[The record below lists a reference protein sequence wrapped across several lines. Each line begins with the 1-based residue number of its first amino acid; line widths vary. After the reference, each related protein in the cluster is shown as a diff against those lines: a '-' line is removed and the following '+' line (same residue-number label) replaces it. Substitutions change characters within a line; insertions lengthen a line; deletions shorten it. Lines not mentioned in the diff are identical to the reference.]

1 MNLGSDFKR
10 RKMPVPDGL
19 SQQAG
24 NGTLAAMNHM
34 LNLATANIYPL
45 ARVARCKRRGQRWSV
60 AGVWVLLTLC
70 GLLGHQAWAGD
81 SKSAQTTA
89 AASSAPADLKTM
101 RERARRAGKALVLE
115 FGAKWCGPCVAFDR
129 NVLPNRKVQAALS
142 SVVFVH
148 YDAEQHP
155 GQAAARALGIVGYP
169 TFVALAQDGTEISR
183 LQGYRDAEEFTRWIQ
198 SVATDSESMEVI
210 QARATSQT
218 ADAESLL
225 LYARRL
231 LRNKDESQALQYFD
245 QAKTAATGKNESVAA
260 AADWEGKLIRLKRVL
275 REEPRKTAI
284 EHLQQHPRGPSAD
297 TAMNALSRLGPADAP
312 SKQAMARYVDAHLE
326 SGQEEQLNL
335 AIYSCLR
342 AAAFDEAERAARR
355 LISLDGNN
363 VLYLDT
369 MAEVMHLRGDRDTA
383 LKLEAQALASTPP
396 GTSNQALRSTLE
408 KNQARFARGKR
419 ELPDELK
426 GEPDELLPWEKD

>member
-1 MNLGSDFKR
+1 
-10 RKMPVPDGL
+10 MPVPDGL

-70 GLLGHQAWAGD
+70 GLLGHQAWAGE
-81 SKSAQTTA
+81 SKSGQTAA

-169 TFVALAQDGTEISR
+169 TFVALAQ
-183 LQGYRDAEEFTRWIQ
+183 
-198 SVATDSESMEVI
+198 SMEVI